1 MQPAPFSFPGG
12 IHPETHKARTRD
24 VASAPAPLPAQLFV
38 PLQDKGRAPGRL
50 LAQAGERVLKGQRLA
65 DAADQF
71 SAAIHAPTSGELRA
85 IAPHPLAQVGGGEGL
100 CAHIVPDGKEEW
112 APHAPFDLQS
122 ATREAALRHLRD
134 SGIVGLGGAAFPSH
148 VKLGDGR
155 QIRTLV
161 LNGAECEP
169 WITCDDRLMRERAAA
184 IVRGAQM
191 LAQLSGAAEI
201 RVGIEDNKP
210 EALAAMEAA
219 SAGQTNVQIF
229 AVPTRYPAG
238 GEKQLIEAL
247 TGIRIPAGQYGPQ
260 HGVQCF
266 NVGTAYAV
274 ARAIEHGEPLISR
287 LVTLTGAVRRP
298 ANVEALIG
306 TPLADLLAL
315 AEPESNVTRTI
326 LGGPMMGVAVENLA
340 APLPKHGNCLIAA
353 DDALFPPRPAPSPC
367 IRCTSCAQ
375 ACPQRLQPFELYW
388 YAQAREFDKLARYR
402 LFDCIECGACA
413 WVCPA
418 HLPLVDYYRF
428 AKDEIRARE
437 RERQAADSARQRFEW
452 RTFRLAREKE
462 EKAARLK
469 ARAAETLS
477 QMNREGSPP
486 EAAQTDKQALIAAA
500 VARAAAQ
507 KAAAETPPAPPPTE
521 EPQP

>member
-1 MQPAPFSFPGG
+1 MQPAPYSFPGG
-12 IHPETHKARTRD
+12 IHPETHKALTRE
-24 VASAPAPLPAQLFV
+24 AAIAPAPLPAQLFV
-38 PLQDKGRAPGRL
+38 PLQEKGRAPGRIVVG
-50 LAQAGERVLKGQRLA
+50 AGERVLKGQKLAEPA
-65 DAADQF
+65 DALG
-71 SAAIHAPTSGELRA
+71 AAMHAPTSGEVRA
-85 IAPHPLAQVGGGEGL
+85 IAPHPLAQAGGGEGL

-112 APHAPFDLQS
+112 TPHAPFDLQS

-148 VKLGDGR
+148 IKLGDGH

-169 WITCDDRLMRERAAA
+169 WITCDERLMREQATA
-184 IVRGAQM
+184 ILRGAQI
-191 LAQLSGAAEI
+191 LAQLAGAAEI

-219 SAGQTNVQIF
+219 SAGQANVQVF
-229 AVPTRYPAG
+229 SVPTRYPAG
-238 GEKQLIEAL
+238 GEKQLIESL
-247 TGIRIPAGQYGPQ
+247 TGIRIPAGRYGPQ
-260 HGVQCF
+260 YGVQCF
-266 NVGTAYAV
+266 NVGTAHAV
-274 ARAIEHGEPLISR
+274 ARAIDHGEPLISR
-287 LVTLTGAVRRP
+287 VVTLTGAVRRP

-306 TPLADLLAL
+306 TPIADLLAL
-315 AEPESNVTRTI
+315 AEPENNVTRTL
-326 LGGPMMGVAVENLA
+326 LGGPMMGVALPNLA

-353 DDALFPPRPAPSPC
+353 SDALFPPRPAPSPC
-367 IRCTSCAQ
+367 IRCTACAQ

-388 YAQAREFDKLARYR
+388 FAHARAFDKLARYR

-418 HLPLVDYYRF
+418 NLPLVDYYRF
-428 AKDEIRARE
+428 AKDAIRTQE
-437 RERQAADSARQRFEW
+437 RERRAADSARERFEW
-452 RTFRLAREKE
+452 RSFRLAREKE

-477 QMNREGSPP
+477 QMNSEGAPP
-486 EAAQTDKQALIAAA
+486 DAGSADKQALIAAA

-507 KAAAETPPAPPPTE
+507 KAAAETPPPPTE
-521 EPQP
+521 EPPQP